1 MLSAIL
7 SLHVSKSLF
16 TVLMFIQYHCY
27 CKLYDIPN
35 CFDTCRWS
43 IPTCWDKHEIFCV
56 GSFFWGKKP
65 VVWRC
70 HLATHVVIKLLAL
83 SDSPQHLLLVERS
96 LNYLHEV
103 LFPNTK
109 IFRIIS
115 RLVVTSRFYIVG
127 LCFDCSTKVT
137 FLKRL
142 PQAIFLLVSK

>member
-1 MLSAIL
+1 MLTAIQ

-16 TVLMFIQYHCY
+16 TVLLFISQHC
-27 CKLYDIPN
+27 CRKLYDIPN
-35 CFDTCRWS
+35 CFDTGRWL
-43 IPTCWDKHEIFCV
+43 IPTCWDKHDIFCV

-115 RLVVTSRFYIVG
+115 RLVVTSRLYVVG
-127 LCFDCSTKVT
+127 LFFDCSTIVT

-142 PQAIFLLVSK
+142 PQAALFIR